1 MRKNVLS
8 IGINVLMS
16 IAVVIIISDYSILG
30 KTTYGKI
37 GMWYTICFSIII
49 GLLVIT
55 TVMFM
60 KMPLVGDLYQGICLC
75 VFVILIIVSFFSL
88 TNFLELSGIFIGLL
102 GIANCSEYFLSKI

>member
-37 GMWYTICFSIII
+37 GMWYTICFS
-49 GLLVIT
+49 LSLVY
-55 TVMFM
+55 
-60 KMPLVGDLYQGICLC
+60 L
-75 VFVILIIVSFFSL
+75 
-88 TNFLELSGIFIGLL
+88 
-102 GIANCSEYFLSKI
+102 